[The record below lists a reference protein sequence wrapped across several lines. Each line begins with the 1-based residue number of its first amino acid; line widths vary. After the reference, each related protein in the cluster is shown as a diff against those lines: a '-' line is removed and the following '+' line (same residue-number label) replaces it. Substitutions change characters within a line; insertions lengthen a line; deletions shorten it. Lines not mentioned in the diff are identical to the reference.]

1 MSTATDEL
9 IFFAILYVK
18 FPSYPS
24 LPDGNELEATYAYSS
39 SVYKFWIS
47 DRITLFP
54 NCIGTVSLFAVLIFL
69 LISYFTSFFG
79 ENPELLLMSTLFSA
93 DIIFEIYAPDEDTT
107 LLVSLSK
114 ISTSSPIFKLD
125 LSMGL
130 FKVKLP
136 IFSIWYLD
144 PVLYIQEFAKTS
156 LYVLLFCGFWI
167 ISPIFLT
174 EIFCPSFKFKV
185 SDTWTNFDNTP
196 VSLNSTFLFRSPFS
210 YPK

>member
-1 MSTATDEL
+1 M
-9 IFFAILYVK
+9 FFVILYVK
-18 FPSYPS
+18 FPSYPP

-54 NCIGTVSLFAVLIFL
+54 NCIGTIVLFAVLIFRL
-69 LISYFTSFFG
+69 KSYFTPFWG
-79 ENPELLLMSTLFSA
+79 ENPESSIKTLFCENV
-93 DIIFEIYAPDEDTT
+93 IFEIYAPDEETT

-125 LSMGL
+125 LSIGL
-130 FKVKLP
+130 FKVKLL

-167 ISPIFLT
+167 RSPIFLT
-174 EIFCPSFKFKV
+174 EIFCPSSKFKV
-185 SDTWTNFDNTP
+185 SDNWTNFDNTP
-196 VSLNSTFLFRSPFS
+196 VSLNSTFLLRSPFS